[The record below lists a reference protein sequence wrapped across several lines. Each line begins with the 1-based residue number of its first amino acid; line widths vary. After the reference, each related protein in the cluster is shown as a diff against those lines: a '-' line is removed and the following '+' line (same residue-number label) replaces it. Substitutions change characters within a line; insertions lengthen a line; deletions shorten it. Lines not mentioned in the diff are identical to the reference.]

1 MAQTAVIKIVVRR
14 GTLAEWTASNPVLLS
29 GEIGFITDTNL
40 FVIGNGVKTFL
51 QLYDINPVTT
61 STNLFLNETY
71 IVQNLLNPLSTAL
84 QTQITNEANAR
95 SAADVAINLAL
106 SNEITDRTN
115 ADTSLQSQITT
126 EVNARITGDNN
137 LNTYITSVDT
147 TLTAAISNLETNI
160 LTWYGTAQNVGDIL
174 VYDGFSFQVLPV
186 GINGQALRVS
196 TASPIGL
203 EWQTDAP
210 IVAGDMTKSVYDPD
224 NDGIVES
231 AEREQIAVI
240 NKTGAT
246 LTKGTIVYIKS
257 SSSSANYPE
266 VLKASATTELTSSKT
281 IGAVYEDIADSA
293 VGYIITSGQ
302 VHNLN
307 TSAYTVGTKLWLSTT
322 AGEVTTT
329 PPTQPYHTVFI
340 GFVTRSQPQNG
351 RVLYAIQNGYE
362 LGELHDVFISG
373 TPQND
378 DVLTYNGGLWQRNS
392 IPNILGFYPA
402 DSIDLINGLA
412 TKEDVIPTTSPA
424 DYWRG
429 DKTWQPLNKT
439 AVGLSNV
446 DNTSDADKPIST
458 ATQTA
463 LNAKENTITA
473 GTTAQYWRGDKSWQT
488 LNKAAVG
495 LSNVDNTSDANKPI
509 SSATQ
514 TALNAKENTISAGT
528 TSQYWRGDKSWQTLD
543 KSAVGLANVDN
554 TSDANKPISTATQ
567 SALDTISGDVT
578 TLQND
583 ITNLV
588 PYTGATGN
596 VELGDVVINA
606 SDANTI
612 AQLQKD
618 LVLVQDI
625 ASTSI
630 VELSYQRLKFTDNIP
645 ITPTTTEYGSVGIKF
660 ADGTTQTTKAQPIIT
675 LTTTGSSGAA
685 TFVGNVLN
693 IPQYSGGGGGV
704 TQNDAIAYA
713 IALG

>member
-14 GTLAEWTASNPVLLS
+14 GTLSEWTSTNPVLLN
-29 GEIGFITDTNL
+29 GEIGYITDAKL
-40 FVIGNGVKTFL
+40 FVIGDGVKAFL
-51 QLYDINPVTT
+51 QLYDTNPVTT
-61 STNLFLNETY
+61 SPNLFLNETY
-71 IVQNLLNPLSTAL
+71 IVQNLLNPLSASL
-84 QTQITNEANAR
+84 QTQITNEVNAR
-95 SAADVAINLAL
+95 TAADTAINNAL
-106 SNEITDRTN
+106 TSEITIRGN
-115 ADTSLQSQITT
+115 ADANLQSQITA
-126 EVNARITGDNN
+126 EINAR
-137 LNTYITSVDT
+137 TSADT
-147 TLTAAISNLETNI
+147 TLNNYISTVESTLSSSIVTLETNI
-160 LTWYGTAQNVGDIL
+160 QTWYGTAFNTGDMLVFDATLNTFTIL
-174 VYDGFSFQVLPV
+174 PIGSSGQVLTAG
-186 GINGQALRVS
+186 GIGD
-196 TASPIGL
+196 PP
-203 EWQTDAP
+203 EWITP
-210 IVAGDMTKSVYDPD
+210 PTVISGDMETSVYDPD
-224 NDGIVES
+224 LDGVVES

-340 GFVTRSQPQNG
+340 GFVTRSQSQNG

-362 LGELHDVFISG
+362 LGELHDVFIAG

-402 DSIDLINGLA
+402 DSNDLINGLA
-412 TKEDVIPTTSPA
+412 TKENVIPTTSPA

-543 KSAVGLANVDN
+543 KSAVGLSNVDN
-554 TSDANKPISTATQ
+554 TSDANKPVSTAVQT
-567 SALDTISGDVT
+567 ALNTK
-578 TLQND
+578 Q
-583 ITNLV
+583 
-588 PYTGATGN
+588 
-596 VELGDVVINA
+596 
-606 SDANTI
+606 DALN
-612 AQLQKD
+612 
-618 LVLVQDI
+618 
-625 ASTSI
+625 
-630 VELSYQRLKFTDNIP
+630 
-645 ITPTTTEYGSVGIKF
+645 
-660 ADGTTQTTKAQPIIT
+660 
-675 LTTTGSSGAA
+675 LTTTGTAGAA
-685 TFVGNVLN
+685 TLVGNTLN
-693 IPQYSGGGGGV
+693 IPQYSSGGSISA
-704 TQNDAIAYA
+704 TESIAYA